1 MLLWLL
7 IKSKK
12 NKTNKTKQKKSG
24 ERKGGCLSSPCFS
37 GSSCME
43 TDAGGFRCGPCP
55 KGFIGDGRTCTPGL
69 TCADRPCFPGTS
81 FSFFLTTFIR
91 IVFICLF
98 HYLFIYFLV
107 LVSVL
112 FFYFSKIENR
122 NLNSMKQKKLIDLIW
137 LDEFEIVMRTVLMVE
152 KKFLRVKQFNKNL
165 HSGLNLI
172 DWFDHQKNSFNL
184 TM

>member
-1 MLLWLL
+1 
-7 IKSKK
+7 
-12 NKTNKTKQKKSG
+12 
-24 ERKGGCLSSPCFS
+24 
-37 GSSCME
+37 ME

-98 HYLFIYFLV
+98 HYL
-107 LVSVL
+107 L
-112 FFYFSKIENR
+112 FFFGSSFGFVFLFFKNWK
-122 NLNSMKQKKLIDLIW
+122 S
-137 LDEFEIVMRTVLMVE
+137 EFELNETKKTDWPNLARWIWNRYENGLDGWK

-184 TM
+184 TI